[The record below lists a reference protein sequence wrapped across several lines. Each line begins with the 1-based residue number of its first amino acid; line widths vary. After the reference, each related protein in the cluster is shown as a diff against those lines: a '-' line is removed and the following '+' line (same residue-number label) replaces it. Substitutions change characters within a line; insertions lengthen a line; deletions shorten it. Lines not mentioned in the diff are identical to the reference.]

1 MSAAENRDCEEKSSG
16 EHQAGGFA
24 GVPGM
29 RGTEVNPSR
38 HGLAPYDGVHGDLER
53 EGSEESDGR
62 GNEAEESDSGQ
73 VGPARARESRDAGI
87 EAAIRFW
94 RLGIHFDRG
103 EELANRSRI
112 GANVVTANQSE
123 LLRNPTM
130 ALVPRWTG

>member
-1 MSAAENRDCEEKSSG
+1 M
-16 EHQAGGFA
+16 
-24 GVPGM
+24 
-29 RGTEVNPSR
+29 NPSR
-38 HGLAPYDGVHGDLER
+38 HGLATDNGVHGNLER
-53 EGSEESDGR
+53 ERSEESDGR

-94 RLGIHFDRG
+94 CLGIHFDRG
-103 EELANRSRI
+103 EELANDFRI

>member
-1 MSAAENRDCEEKSSG
+1 MSAAENRDREEKSSG

-29 RGTEVNPSR
+29 GSAEVYPSR
-38 HGLAPYDGVHGDLER
+38 HCLAPDNGVHGDLER
-53 EGSEESDGR
+53 ERSEESDGR
-62 GNEAEESDSGQ
+62 GNEAEERDSGQ
-73 VGPARARESRDAGI
+73 VGPARAREFRDAGI

-94 RLGIHFDRG
+94 RLGIHFDGG
-103 EELANRSRI
+103 EELANDLRI
-112 GANVVTANQSE
+112 RANVVTANQSE